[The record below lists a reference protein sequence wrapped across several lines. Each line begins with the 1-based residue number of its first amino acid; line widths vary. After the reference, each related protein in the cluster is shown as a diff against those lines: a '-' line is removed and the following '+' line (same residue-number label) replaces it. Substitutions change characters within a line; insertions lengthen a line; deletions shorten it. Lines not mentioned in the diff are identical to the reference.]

1 LAVALTNQFRG
12 GHHELTHP
20 MPHLRFDDVERPRP
34 LPRYRDVPSSGS
46 AAVRVHPSG
55 ASRHVAAENPTAE
68 FVNSDSVTSPSATS
82 SPQLPHWSRPVA
94 VIAHP
99 DDESFGLGGV
109 LHAFASSGAHV
120 SVLCLTH
127 GEASSLHGVVGDLG
141 VLREAELQAAAVALG
156 VRDVQM
162 LDLPDGQLAAQPPSA
177 LASRI
182 QQALDDWSADGV
194 IVFDR
199 SGVTGH
205 PDHAAATRASLDA
218 ALARGVDVL
227 EWTLP
232 AAVAAQLNA
241 ELGTAFSG
249 HAPQDINVVVA
260 VDRQAQYAAIAAH
273 ASQAEPGSPMWRR
286 LELLGS
292 TEHLRLTRT

>member
-1 LAVALTNQFRG
+1 M
-12 GHHELTHP
+12 LTHP
-20 MPHLRFDDVERPRP
+20 MPHLRLDDLDLLRPSH
-34 LPRYRDVPSSGS
+34 RYGDDADSGS
-46 AAVRVHPSG
+46 AAVWVHPSG
-55 ASRHVAAENPTAE
+55 VSGPVAAEIPTTGAMK
-68 FVNSDSVTSPSATS
+68 SDSVTSPGAAS
-82 SPQLPHWSRPVA
+82 SRRLPHWSRPVA

-109 LHAFASSGAHV
+109 LHAFAGSGAHV

-127 GEASSLHGVVGDLG
+127 GEASSLHGVVGDLR
-141 VLREAELQAAAVALG
+141 VLREAELRAAAAALG
-156 VRDVQM
+156 VRDVRM
-162 LDLPDGQLAAQPPSA
+162 LDLPDGQLSAQSAAA

-182 QQALDDWSADGV
+182 KESLDEWMADGV

-205 PDHAAATRASLDA
+205 PDHAAATRAALDA

-249 HAPQDINVVVA
+249 HTPQDIDVVVT
-260 VDRQAQYAAIAAH
+260 VDRKAQCAAIAAH
-273 ASQAEPGSPMWRR
+273 ASQAVPGSPMWRR

-292 TEHLRLTRT
+292 SEHLRLTCT

>member
-1 LAVALTNQFRG
+1 MKSDGDRSPG
-12 GHHELTHP
+12 GT
-20 MPHLRFDDVERPRP
+20 
-34 LPRYRDVPSSGS
+34 PS
-46 AAVRVHPSG
+46 R
-55 ASRHVAAENPTAE
+55 R
-68 FVNSDSVTSPSATS
+68 
-82 SPQLPHWSRPVA
+82 LPHWSRPVA

-109 LHAFASSGAHV
+109 LHAFASSGADV

-127 GEASSLHGVVGDLG
+127 GEASSLHGVAGPLR
-141 VLREAELQAAAVALG
+141 VLREAELRAAAAALG

-162 LDLPDGQLAAQPPSA
+162 LDLPDGKLSAVPAPS

-182 QQALDDWSADGV
+182 QEALDGWRADGV

-205 PDHAAATRASLDA
+205 PDHAAATRAALDA
-218 ALARGVDVL
+218 ALAQGVDVL

-249 HAPQDINVVVA
+249 HAPLDIDVVVT
-260 VDRQAQYAAIAAH
+260 VDRQAQGAAIAAH
-273 ASQAEPGSPMWRR
+273 ASQALPGSPLWRR

-292 TEHLRLTRT
+292 EEHLRLTST